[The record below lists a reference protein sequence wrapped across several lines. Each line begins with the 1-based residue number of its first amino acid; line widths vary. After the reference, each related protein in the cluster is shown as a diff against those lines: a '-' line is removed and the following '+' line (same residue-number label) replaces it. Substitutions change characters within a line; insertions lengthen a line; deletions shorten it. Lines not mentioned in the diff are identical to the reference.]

1 MDLQDQ
7 VALISGGLGD
17 IGQSIARELAS
28 HGAAVAIGDLRPAD
42 QARSLVDELG
52 QRARYDQVDVSD
64 DKMVE
69 QWIDAV
75 EESLGLP
82 TLIIPGAA
90 ISTLADLRTVTPIE
104 WRKELAINLDGAF
117 YVAHVAARRLV
128 ERKQPGRI
136 VFIGSW
142 AADHPH
148 RHVPTYCVTKAGLR
162 MLMKQMAL
170 EYAAEGILVNEVAP
184 GYVDAGLSGKE
195 FAKDPEVKK
204 RATERV
210 PIQQLTT
217 PEEVAF
223 AVAHLCDPRNR
234 QMTGSTL
241 LMDGGLSLR

>member
-1 MDLQDQ
+1 MDLQEQ

-17 IGQSIARELAS
+17 IGQAIARELAS

-42 QARSLVDELG
+42 QAQALVDELG
-52 QRARYDQVDVSD
+52 PRVHYDHVDVSD
-64 DKMVE
+64 DKAVS
-69 QWIDAV
+69 QWVDAV
-75 EESLGLP
+75 EKNLGLP
-82 TLIIPGAA
+82 TLIIPNAA
-90 ISTLADLRTVTPIE
+90 ISTLADLRTVTPAE
-104 WRKELAINLDGAF
+104 WRKQFAINLDGAF
-117 YVAHVAARRLV
+117 YVALFAARRLV
-128 ERKQPGRI
+128 EKKQPGRI
-136 VFIGSW
+136 IFIGSW

-204 RATERV
+204 RATQRV
-210 PIQQLTT
+210 PIRQLTT
-217 PEEVAF
+217 PAEVAF
-223 AVAHLCDPRNR
+223 AVAHLCDPRNH